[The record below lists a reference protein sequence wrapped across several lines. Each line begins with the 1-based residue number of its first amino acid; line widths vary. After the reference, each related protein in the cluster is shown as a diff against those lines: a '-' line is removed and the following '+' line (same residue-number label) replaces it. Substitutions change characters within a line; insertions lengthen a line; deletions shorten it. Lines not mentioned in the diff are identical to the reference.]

1 MGISSGIHSH
11 FVDAGRVK
19 VWGRSSILLIA
30 TLMLGLLTPA
40 HAQTI
45 ESLTADELETVL
57 SQAGLSPQMKTDS
70 TNNAPVAFGQV
81 GEYEFTVRAMNCGGS
96 PQACGELMFF
106 ANFNLGRQ
114 LTVRDFF
121 PINQF
126 NESQVFGRA
135 YVLMSSGEN
144 GEVGVDY
151 VIELNGGV
159 TKDHVTQNV
168 ERWSDVVT
176 AFINSMTASPA
187 GS

>member
-1 MGISSGIHSH
+1 
-11 FVDAGRVK
+11 
-19 VWGRSSILLIA
+19 
-30 TLMLGLLTPA
+30 MLGLLTPA

-45 ESLTADELETVL
+45 EALTADELETVL
-57 SQAGLSPQMKTDS
+57 SEAGLSPQMKTDS

-96 PQACGELMFF
+96 PQACKELMFF
-106 ANFNLGRQ
+106 ANFKLGRQ

-121 PINQF
+121 AINQF

-135 YVLMSSGEN
+135 YVLLSSGEN

-176 AFINSMTASPA
+176 TFINSMTASPA